1 MKSVKRVLATA
12 VAVMTAVSL
21 MTGCIK
27 YEDPNQAARDAQ
39 AAAESAYEAMAEG
52 KRTGLHHVEI
62 DVQDYGT
69 IYVELDSDTA
79 PVTVDNFMT
88 LAESGFYNGLTF
100 HRIMSGFMIQGGDP
114 NGDGTGGSD
123 ETIIGEFES
132 NGIEN
137 NISHVRG
144 VISMARNGYDMNS
157 ASSQFFIVHSDNYTG
172 TLDGNYAAFGHVTD
186 GMDIVDQICEVTV
199 NTDNNG
205 GVAPENQPVITEIR
219 VID

>member
-1 MKSVKRVLATA
+1 MKSLKKLLIAA
-12 VAVMTAVSL
+12 VAMTVTAAGF
-21 MTGCIK
+21 TGCIK

-123 ETIIGEFES
+123 ENIIGEFES

-172 TLDGNYAAFGHVTD
+172 TLDGNYAAFGHVTE

-205 GVAPENQPVITEIR
+205 AVAPEDQPVITEIR